1 MKNYIIY
8 TVVLLVGLI
17 LGWLIFG
24 NSSTKNDEGNTSSET
39 KGEEIWTCSMH
50 PQIRLPE
57 PGDCPICGMD
67 LIPLEANANSN
78 PLVFEMSEDAMKIAN
93 IQTTVVGG
101 SSEGQSGLSL
111 SGKIKVDET
120 NSASIVS
127 HLPGRIE
134 KLFISYTGEKVGKG
148 QKIASI
154 YSPKLITAQKELL
167 EAFKVKD
174 INPKLYEA
182 TVNKLKYW
190 KITDEQIQTIIS
202 SEKILESFNIYAD
215 FSGVVLSKKVSVGD
229 YLNEGEVLFAVQN
242 LNELWA
248 LFDVYETDLP
258 NVKIGDV
265 INFTTPAIPNKVFTS
280 TISFVDPLVNAN
292 TRTSVVRVAVNN
304 SSNLLK
310 PEMFLEGT
318 VDIASSGND
327 VVMVPK
333 SAVLWTGERSVVYV
347 KMPDLTIPS
356 FEFREVT
363 IGEAIGTNY
372 AILDGVEIGEE
383 VVTNG
388 AFVIDA
394 SAQLNN
400 QSSMMNRAMLGD
412 KSTNSGML
420 PDYTE
425 VAPLEFKNQL
435 NYVFQQYIALK
446 DALIATDLDKAKKEL
461 EQLEKVVGNVQM
473 KLVKGDAHIYWMEK
487 LENLTTTIKDMK
499 TSESIKSFRKVFLNL
514 SAEIIDVVKVFGVTN
529 QTYYVQFCPMAFDEG
544 GFWLSTDSNVLNP
557 YFGDKMLKCGSME
570 LTIDKNYKNKKIEAV
585 VSNNPIKG
593 HNH

>member
-292 TRTSVVRVAVNN
+292 TRTSVVRVSVNN

-400 QSSMMNRAMLGD
+400 QSSMMNRAKLGD

-446 DALIATDLDKAKKEL
+446 DALIATDLDKAK
-461 EQLEKVVGNVQM
+461 
-473 KLVKGDAHIYWMEK
+473 
-487 LENLTTTIKDMK
+487 
-499 TSESIKSFRKVFLNL
+499 
-514 SAEIIDVVKVFGVTN
+514 
-529 QTYYVQFCPMAFDEG
+529 
-544 GFWLSTDSNVLNP
+544 
-557 YFGDKMLKCGSME
+557 
-570 LTIDKNYKNKKIEAV
+570 
-585 VSNNPIKG
+585 
-593 HNH
+593 